1 MKKLLYA
8 VFTLGVVA
16 CGDNKSETPA
26 NLLAK
31 NDFES
36 LEGWTSGVPAPSLT
50 KEQAHSG
57 RYSIK
62 VGPAVEYSLGYSNQL
77 GKLSANRV
85 KKIKIH
91 GWAYLPDKQSN
102 GVVVTEIKDPAT
114 GKNLIWEGLE
124 IGKQTK
130 TVNKWVEIEKVIE
143 IPATAAYTSFLNV
156 YMWRANSS
164 QNIYLDD
171 LEITSEG

>member
-8 VFTLGVVA
+8 VFALGVVA
-16 CGDNKSETPA
+16 CGDNKSEIPA
-26 NLLAK
+26 NQLAK

-36 LEGWTSGVPAPSLT
+36 LEGWVGGIPTPSLT
-50 KEQAHSG
+50 TEKAHSG
-57 RYSIK
+57 RYSVK
-62 VGPAVEYSLGYSNQL
+62 VGPAVEYSLGYSSQL

-91 GWAYLPDKQSN
+91 GWAFLPDKQSN
-102 GVVVTEIKDPAT
+102 AIIVTEIKDPVT
-114 GKNLIWEGLE
+114 GKNIIWDGLE
-124 IGKQTK
+124 IAKQTK

-143 IPATAAYTSFLNV
+143 IPATAAYTSLLNI
-156 YMWRANSS
+156 YMWRGNSN